1 VLEFLNQPNELG
13 KQSGILV
20 QLMKPWNVG
29 LLDYRSDLGRTN
41 QGNKKEYS
49 DDGRALHKITPRF
62 IK

>member
-1 VLEFLNQPNELG
+1 
-13 KQSGILV
+13 
-20 QLMKPWNVG
+20 MKPWNFG
-29 LLDYRSDLGRTN
+29 LLDYRSGLGRTN